1 MRRMNVRTPGPLV
14 ASIAVA
20 VSLAALAV
28 PARADGDLA
37 GARLATSSHGQPFCP
52 TRARLQELLRATVT
66 EQHFPTGTFAD
77 CAYVPDTA
85 TVTVLEDL
93 TPRSRAMHLVRARVN
108 LLFGPVE
115 GYTYS
120 VGLYDAKVFPK
131 GILTFR

>member
-1 MRRMNVRTPGPLV
+1 MTSVRPVLGL
-14 ASIAVA
+14 AL
-20 VSLAALAV
+20 LAALSGATAAG
-28 PARADGDLA
+28 PARADGDIA
-37 GARLATSSHGQPFCP
+37 GERLATASHGQPFCP
-52 TRARLQELLRATVT
+52 TPARLQALLRATVT
-66 EQHFPTGTFAD
+66 EQHFSINAFAD
-77 CAYVPDTA
+77 CANIPDSA

-120 VGLYDAKVFPK
+120 VGLYDASVFPK